1 MRFNCSFWPP
11 LSLVLRIINNFFVE
25 FVLLLRVGLVA
36 VSVGKVIVWLSN
48 FLLSIAIIQHCGASI
63 LLLAVV
69 FQKVGLTKQIPIGV
83 CTDLLRFSEIFRA
96 NLTLETMSMEK

>member
-1 MRFNCSFWPP
+1 MRFNCRFWPS

-36 VSVGKVIVWLSN
+36 VSVGKVIVWLR
-48 FLLSIAIIQHCGASI
+48 FLLSVAIIQHCGASI

-83 CTDLLRFSEIFRA
+83 RTDLLRFSEIFRA

>member
-1 MRFNCSFWPP
+1 MRFNCSFWPS

-36 VSVGKVIVWLSN
+36 VSVGKVIVWLS
-48 FLLSIAIIQHCGASI
+48 FLLSITIIQNCGASI
-63 LLLAVV
+63 LLLTVV

-83 CTDLLRFSEIFRA
+83 RTDLLRFSEIFRA

>member
-1 MRFNCSFWPP
+1 MRFNCSFWPS

-25 FVLLLRVGLVA
+25 FVLLLRVGLVG
-36 VSVGKVIVWLSN
+36 VSVGKVIVWLS
-48 FLLSIAIIQHCGASI
+48 FLLSITIIQHCGASI
-63 LLLAVV
+63 LLLTVV

-83 CTDLLRFSEIFRA
+83 RTDLLRFSEIFRA